1 MLSNEKLKSIV
12 TELSIRGGKL
22 NISLVFMTQA
32 YFIVPKDIRLT
43 TTVCFFIM
51 KILNKQELK
60 QIAYNHSTDIDF
72 KDLKAFN
79 WL

>member
-22 NISLVFMTQA
+22 NISPVFMTQT
-32 YFIVPKDIRLT
+32 YFIVPKDIRIT

-51 KILNKQELK
+51 KILNKEELK

>member
-12 TELSIRGGKL
+12 IELSIRGGKL

-43 TTVCFFIM
+43 TTVCFIIM

>member
-12 TELSIRGGKL
+12 TELFIRGGKL

-43 TTVCFFIM
+43 TTIFF
-51 KILNKQELK
+51 LL
-60 QIAYNHSTDIDF
+60 
-72 KDLKAFN
+72 
-79 WL
+79 

>member
-32 YFIVPKDIRLT
+32 YFIVPRDIRLT

>member
-22 NISLVFMTQA
+22 NIFLVFMTQA

>member
-12 TELSIRGGKL
+12 TELFIRGGKL

-43 TTVCFFIM
+43 TTIFFFIM
-51 KILNKQELK
+51 KIVNKQELK
-60 QIAYNHSTDIDF
+60 QIAFNHSTDIDF

-79 WL
+79 

>member
-12 TELSIRGGKL
+12 TELFIRGRKL

-43 TTVCFFIM
+43 TTFFIM

-60 QIAYNHSTDIDF
+60 QIAYNHSTDTDF

-79 WL
+79 

>member
-12 TELSIRGGKL
+12 TELFIRGGKL

-43 TTVCFFIM
+43 TTIFFFIM

-60 QIAYNHSTDIDF
+60 QIAYNHSTDTDF

-79 WL
+79 

>member
-1 MLSNEKLKSIV
+1 
-12 TELSIRGGKL
+12 
-22 NISLVFMTQA
+22 
-32 YFIVPKDIRLT
+32 
-43 TTVCFFIM
+43 M

-79 WL
+79 